1 MDKNVKN
8 KQLTVEEN
16 TVYWKDY
23 YSNAEAYAHALVD
36 VLKAKTRD
44 PEAIKANLKFLV
56 NALGFDLI
64 EKHTGE
70 IEGDDN
76 DNKSN

>member
-1 MDKNVKN
+1 MNKN
-8 KQLTVEEN
+8 KEITQLEEN
-16 TVYWKDY
+16 TIYWKDY

-56 NALGFDLI
+56 NALGFDLV
-64 EKHTGE
+64 ERNTGE
-70 IEGDDN
+70 VKETEDEPRY
-76 DNKSN
+76 

>member
-1 MDKNVKN
+1 MN
-8 KQLTVEEN
+8 KTKELTTNLEEN
-16 TVYWKDY
+16 TIYWKDY

-56 NALGFDLI
+56 NALGFDLV
-64 EKHTGE
+64 ERNTGE
-70 IEGDDN
+70 INTSDLN
-76 DNKSN
+76 DEKE

>member
-1 MDKNVKN
+1 MN
-8 KQLTVEEN
+8 KTKELTTNLEEN

-56 NALGFDLI
+56 NALGFDLV
-64 EKHTGE
+64 ERDTGE
-70 IEGDDN
+70 INTSDLN
-76 DNKSN
+76 DEKE